1 MDMVAKK
8 VVHDYKANSGLY
20 QRVVR
25 SKLEAIKIRHQVD
38 SFHLHLPFA
47 SLGLEQDVPILYV
60 APVAL
65 VTQGSPWVAV
75 PPVLSRNGFHE
86 SFVRQVFNWFGSLQW
101 FEGCSPGPVCG
112 GPLTLVLCPRLGL
125 MVVGCVLGM
134 TRRPFVASRRY
145 TLFCTSW
152 DVDTWCASLGRFFG
166 GQFGGF
172 VCPFG
177 GYSASWRSAGGS
189 SGFSVAVCCD
199 SVSSLVAF
207 APRIYGECFVGLMAR
222 NPASYVS
229 SLTLVT

>member
-1 MDMVAKK
+1 MK

-65 VTQGSPWVAV
+65 VTQGSRWIAV

-101 FEGCSPGPVCG
+101 FEGCSPGPVCDISWVE
-112 GPLTLVLCPRLGL
+112 LFL
-125 MVVGCVLGM
+125 VVG
-134 TRRPFVASRRY
+134 R
-145 TLFCTSW
+145 
-152 DVDTWCASLGRFFG
+152 
-166 GQFGGF
+166 
-172 VCPFG
+172 
-177 GYSASWRSAGGS
+177 
-189 SGFSVAVCCD
+189 
-199 SVSSLVAF
+199 
-207 APRIYGECFVGLMAR
+207 
-222 NPASYVS
+222 
-229 SLTLVT
+229 